1 MYSAYERRDFSS
13 IAPSAGQNIQN
24 LCFRV
29 RFSQPQAKPCVY
41 DLLSALHQSVIKCQS
56 TVACIWVGTLVLCG
70 LRYLGPESGSG
81 AGRADGSV
89 AREGD
94 GQTSD
99 PVLAGLVL
107 AHQPAL
113 RDAHQTR

>member
-29 RFSQPQAKPCVY
+29 CFSQPQAKPRVY
-41 DLLSALHQSVIKCQS
+41 DLLSALHQCVIKYQS
-56 TVACIWVGTLVLCG
+56 IVACLRVGTLVLCG
-70 LRYLGPESGSG
+70 LRYLGPESGSA

-113 RDAHQTR
+113 RDARLTR